1 MPMRAANQKGS
12 GVELVSPEKITKERS
27 LRLSFPATNNEAEYE
42 ALLAG
47 MIMVKRLG
55 GKAVEIFSNLRLVVE
70 QINGDFKAR
79 DQRMQRYLSKIRRLQ
94 SNFEAFSIKQ
104 IPRSKNS
111 HADSLAILPP
121 HQGKAFLEP

>member
-1 MPMRAANQKGS
+1 MSMRAANQKGS

-70 QINGDFKAR
+70 QINGDFEAR

-104 IPRSKNS
+104 IPRGKNS
-111 HADSLAILPP
+111 HADSLAILATSSG
-121 HQGKAFLEP
+121 QGLP

>member
-70 QINGDFKAR
+70 QINGDFEAR
-79 DQRMQRYLSKIRRLQ
+79 DQRMQRYLSKIRQLQ

-111 HADSLAILPP
+111 HADSLAILATSSG
-121 HQGKAFLEP
+121 QGLP

>member
-70 QINGDFKAR
+70 QINGDFEAR

-111 HADSLAILPP
+111 HADSLAILATSSG
-121 HQGKAFLEP
+121 QGLP

>member
-55 GKAVEIFSNLRLVVE
+55 GKVVEIFSNLRLVVE
-70 QINGDFKAR
+70 QINGDFEAR

-111 HADSLAILPP
+111 HADSLAILATSSGQCLP
-121 HQGKAFLEP
+121 

>member
-70 QINGDFKAR
+70 QINGDFEAR

-104 IPRSKNS
+104 VPRSKNS
-111 HADSLAILPP
+111 HADSLAILATSSG
-121 HQGKAFLEP
+121 QGLP

>member
-1 MPMRAANQKGS
+1 MPMRAANQKGY

-70 QINGDFKAR
+70 QINGDFEAR

-111 HADSLAILPP
+111 HADSLAILATSSG
-121 HQGKAFLEP
+121 QGLP

>member
-1 MPMRAANQKGS
+1 MLMRAANQKGS

-70 QINGDFKAR
+70 QINGDFEAR
-79 DQRMQRYLSKIRRLQ
+79 DQRMQRYLSKIRQLQ
-94 SNFEAFSIKQ
+94 SNFEAFSIKR

-111 HADSLAILPP
+111 HADSLAILATSSG
-121 HQGKAFLEP
+121 QGLP

>member
-1 MPMRAANQKGS
+1 MSMRAANQKGS

-70 QINGDFKAR
+70 QINGDFEAR

-111 HADSLAILPP
+111 HADSLAILATSSGQCLP
-121 HQGKAFLEP
+121 

>member
-70 QINGDFKAR
+70 QINGDFEAR

-111 HADSLAILPP
+111 HADSLAILATSSGQCLP
-121 HQGKAFLEP
+121 

>member
-1 MPMRAANQKGS
+1 MSMRAANQKGS

-70 QINGDFKAR
+70 QINGDFEAR

-111 HADSLAILPP
+111 HADSLAILATSSG
-121 HQGKAFLEP
+121 QGLP

>member
-70 QINGDFKAR
+70 QINGDFEAR

-94 SNFEAFSIKQ
+94 SNFEAFSINQ

-111 HADSLAILPP
+111 HADSLAILATSSG
-121 HQGKAFLEP
+121 QGLP

>member
-1 MPMRAANQKGS
+1 MLMRAANQKGS

-70 QINGDFKAR
+70 QINGDFEAR

-111 HADSLAILPP
+111 HADSLAILATSSG
-121 HQGKAFLEP
+121 QGLP

>member
-1 MPMRAANQKGS
+1 MSMRAANQKGS

-55 GKAVEIFSNLRLVVE
+55 GKVVEIFSNLRLVVE
-70 QINGDFKAR
+70 QINGDFEAR

-111 HADSLAILPP
+111 HADSLAILATSSG
-121 HQGKAFLEP
+121 QGLP

>member
-1 MPMRAANQKGS
+1 MSMRAANQKGS

-27 LRLSFPATNNEAEYE
+27 LRLSFPTTNNEAEYE

-70 QINGDFKAR
+70 QINGDFEAR

-111 HADSLAILPP
+111 HADSLAILATSSG
-121 HQGKAFLEP
+121 QGLP

>member
-70 QINGDFKAR
+70 QINGDFEAR

-111 HADSLAILPP
+111 YADSLAILATSSG
-121 HQGKAFLEP
+121 QGLP